1 MKIKCR
7 CSETRKTSYYHSSV
21 GKSQNPCFN
30 KKHTPN
36 FLENEHF
43 LPHVGMKCSFFRDS
57 PFCLITD
64 PVSMVFHADRDIKMD
79 HSIFH
84 TTLKKK

>member
-43 LPHVGMKCSFFRDS
+43 LPHVGMKCSFFRK
-57 PFCLITD
+57 FGALCFIEI
-64 PVSMVFHADRDIKMD
+64 PVLRFALLPYYGP
-79 HSIFH
+79 SIYGFSR
-84 TTLKKK
+84 